1 MLIRRRLVAI
11 VSVAAVAIVP
21 VADGTRATVPPGTV
35 LLARH
40 APILV
45 LHPSERF
52 RPVPV
57 DGFLADAE
65 LQRQTSAGW
74 EKVEG
79 PLPVG
84 GADLRLDQ
92 RLCRAIEGIA
102 ASPCYERAEAAHPS
116 TPVVYGAVL
125 RAKDRI
131 DLQYWL
137 WYPYNDYSPTVP
149 AGDVWQVHEG
159 DWESVSV
166 ILDGKGRPLLVGLSK
181 HCAGLRRAWSD
192 VSRQGARP
200 IVYVALGSHANYFG
214 VGTHRHSPSCW
225 PRELR
230 DVVRSLQLVDRTGAG
245 RRLRPRLVSVTSSR
259 PPWMRFAGRWGEDG
273 YVHFPNNDPIAYQGS
288 PVSPPFQDQWRYP
301 VREELSWPRG

>member
-1 MLIRRRLVAI
+1 MTLLKRLVA
-11 VSVAAVAIVP
+11 VLLLAGLTLVP
-21 VADGTRATVPPGTV
+21 VAGGTQGASPSLAT

-45 LHPSERF
+45 LHPAEQF

-57 DGFLADAE
+57 EGFLADSD
-65 LQRQTSAGW
+65 LQRKTATGW
-74 EKVEG
+74 EKVGG
-79 PLPVG
+79 PLPSG

-92 RLCRAIEGIA
+92 RLCRAIEGVA
-102 ASPCYERAEAAHPS
+102 ASPCYAQAEAAHAAA
-116 TPVVYGAVL
+116 PVVYGAAF
-125 RAKDRI
+125 RTKSRI

-137 WYPYNDYSPTVP
+137 WYPYNDYSPTIP
-149 AGDVWQVHEG
+149 PGEVWQVHEG

-166 ILDGKGRPLLVGLSK
+166 ILDLEGRPLIVALSK
-181 HCAGLRRAWSD
+181 HCAGTRRNWAT

-230 DVVRSLQLVDRTGAG
+230 DIVRALKLVDHTGAG
-245 RRLRPRLVSVTSSR
+245 RKLRPRLVPVTSSR
-259 PPWMRFAGRWGEDG
+259 PSWMRFAGLWGEDG
-273 YVHFPNNDPIAYQGS
+273 YVRFANNDPIAYRGS
-288 PVSPPFQDQWRYP
+288 PRGPAFHEQWRSP
-301 VREELSWPRG
+301 VKEASSWPRG